1 MNSSVLR
8 EGTLTFSYELM
19 GVSFCSHTPQKRER
33 ISIGAASAKKLG
45 AEGAFVVVSDID
57 PTPAE
62 ETASAIRKAG
72 GKAIAVPGD
81 VTDPAFA
88 SQLVKA
94 TLDSSGGLDIIVN
107 SAGYAWDSVIQNMT
121 DKQWYA
127 MLDVHTTAPFRL
139 LREAFSHF
147 IRDAA
152 KKEQAEYGVANPRKV
167 VNVSSVSALYGIP
180 GQANYSAA
188 KAGIIGMTKALS
200 REWGRYNI
208 NVNCACFGFIE
219 TRMTAPKK
227 SAEKLL
233 RGGEEVHLGIPEHLR
248 HQARS
253 LIPLGRTGTPEDAAG
268 PIFFLASPL
277 ADFGTTPLGYCW
289 RRRLQIEKGMFWAK
303 HFLVSSSYVRSYL

>member
-1 MNSSVLR
+1 
-8 EGTLTFSYELM
+8 M
-19 GVSFCSHTPQKRER
+19 GMIDGKIAIVTGSGRG
-33 ISIGAASAKKLG
+33 IGAASAKKLG
-45 AEGAFVVVSDID
+45 MEGAFVVVSDID

-62 ETASAIRKAG
+62 ETVAAIRKAG
-72 GKAIAVPGD
+72 GTAITVPGD
-81 VTDPAFA
+81 VTDPAFP

-94 TLDSSGGLDIIVN
+94 TLDSFGGLDIIVN

-121 DKQWYA
+121 DKQWSA

-139 LREAFSHF
+139 LREAFSYF

-180 GQANYSAA
+180 GQVNYSAA

-227 SAEKLL
+227 TAEKLQ
-233 RGGEEVHLGIPEHLR
+233 RDGEEIHLGIPEHLR

-253 LIPLGRTGTPEDAAG
+253 LIPLGRTGAPEDAAG

-277 ADFGTTPLGYCW
+277 ADFVSGAVLEVTGGGT
-289 RRRLQIEKGMFWAK
+289 I
-303 HFLVSSSYVRSYL
+303 